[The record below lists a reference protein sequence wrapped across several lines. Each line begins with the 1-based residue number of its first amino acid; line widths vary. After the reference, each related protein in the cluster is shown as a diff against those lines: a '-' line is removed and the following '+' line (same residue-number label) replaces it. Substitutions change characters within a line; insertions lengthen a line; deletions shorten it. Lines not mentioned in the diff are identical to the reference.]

1 MAANLANFDFHGTR
15 TVPVRFTNTNTVVDA
30 NDHRVLH
37 ATARLPS
44 GLSRGDKDGIVRTIM
59 EDWSDSREH
68 GWVRTCQARI
78 HKRRLSLRITYS
90 ADI

>member
-15 TVPVRFTNTNTVVDA
+15 TVPVRFTNTVADA
-30 NDHRVLH
+30 NDRRVLR

-44 GLSRGDKDGIVRTIM
+44 GLSRADKEGIVRTIM

-68 GWVRTCQARI
+68 GWVRTCQAHI
-78 HKRRLSLRITYS
+78 HNRRLSLRIIYS